1 MRKKNLFILADI
13 VGMYS
18 EKRISRASA
27 GLSYYMTMTFF
38 PLVICLYYLLG
49 NYSNKVAEA
58 LDIVY
63 SFITTD
69 AAQTVDEYIHYV
81 YVSKSPALL
90 VAGLTVLVTSSS
102 AAIRTIIVTIGEM
115 QGGVRYKGIMYFVF
129 SVLFSFA
136 FLAAMYFAVMVI
148 ITGRAMLDF
157 INRILSGY
165 DISSSWVWIRFLI
178 LAGIMLLIFWS
189 LYRIARQKND
199 KYSLWPGAV
208 LATVA
213 TVGMSAF
220 FSAFISMSTKYSMVY
235 GSIASIILLMLW
247 LYICCQ
253 IIYIGAAFNIAIRNE
268 RLAVE
273 KNVLTEGRI
282 RIYELREK
290 FYEYKNALSKA
301 RNIFKSNANLGK
313 IPVGKYRRKTEK
325 KD

>member
-1 MRKKNLFILADI
+1 MRKKNLFILADV

-49 NYSNKVAEA
+49 NYSGKVAEA
-58 LDIVY
+58 LDVVY
-63 SFITTD
+63 GLITPD
-69 AAQTVDEYIHYV
+69 AAQSVNEYIQYL

-90 VAGLTVLVTSSS
+90 VAGLTVLLTSSS
-102 AAIRTIIVTIGEM
+102 AAIRTVIVTIGEL

-129 SVLFSFA
+129 SFLFSFA
-136 FLAAMYFAVMVI
+136 FLAAMYFAMLVI

-157 INRILSGY
+157 INRIVPHF

-178 LAGIMLLIFWS
+178 LAGIMLLIFWA

-199 KYSLWPGAV
+199 KYSLWPGAL

-213 TVGMSAF
+213 TVLMSAF
-220 FSAFISMSTKYSMVY
+220 FSVFIGMSTKYSMVY

-253 IIYIGAAFNIAIRNE
+253 IIYIGAAFNVAIRNE
-268 RLAVE
+268 HLAEE

-282 RIYELREK
+282 KIYELRVK

-301 RNIFKSNANLGK
+301 RNKLRLNTVPVRL
-313 IPVGKYRRKTEK
+313 PVGKYRKKTEK
-325 KD
+325 RD